1 MTRAR
6 AGSTRTADTTGSRAG
21 GRPRD
26 PALDEAII
34 LATRARLVRDGYSR
48 MTLGDI
54 AADAGVSRPTLYRR
68 WDTKLELVADALDY
82 GFRKQR
88 DQYDIDLSRLA
99 PREAFVEAVRRLDP
113 AYFNPDAMVLMGN
126 FAGEV
131 IHTPE
136 LLEMLRE
143 HAVEPRVTLVENVLS
158 QLQTARGRVRGH
170 RQAHHRHHVLR
181 KLLRRVL
188 PRRPQGGDPRECRR
202 RAVAGDRHLTDG
214 HASKPGTRRTGRW
227 RHRSRSGAEGRRLD
241 PGHLAER
248 AGDAHR
254 QRPEVDCH
262 CRHFHVDDATHPVGV
277 VGHEIVD
284 RELLDDRLGIR
295 LEGARGQVASWP
307 R

>member
-1 MTRAR
+1 MAPR
-6 AGSTRTADTTGSRAG
+6 AGAKGSADPAGPRAG

-68 WDTKLELVADALDY
+68 WGTKLDLVADALDY

-88 DQYDIDLSRLA
+88 DLYDLDLSRLE
-99 PREAFVEAVRRLDP
+99 PREALVEAVRRLDP

-143 HAVEPRVTLVENVLS
+143 HAVEPRVTLLENVLA
-158 QLQTARGRVRGH
+158 QLQADGTVSH
-170 RQAHHRHHVLR
+170 DLDRHTIATMCFGSYFGAFYR
-181 KLLRRVL
+181 
-188 PRRPQGGDPRECRR
+188 
-202 RAVAGDRHLTDG
+202 GDRREDIPEQVVAVLW
-214 HASKPGTRRTGRW
+214 PMITR
-227 RHRSRSGAEGRRLD
+227 
-241 PGHLAER
+241 
-248 AGDAHR
+248 
-254 QRPEVDCH
+254 
-262 CRHFHVDDATHPVGV
+262 
-277 VGHEIVD
+277 
-284 RELLDDRLGIR
+284 
-295 LEGARGQVASWP
+295 
-307 R
+307 

>member
-1 MTRAR
+1 MPGVRAEK
-6 AGSTRTADTTGSRAG
+6 TPADATESRGG

-68 WDTKLELVADALDY
+68 WNSKLELVADALDY

-88 DQYDIDLSRLA
+88 DQYDIDLSGLG
-99 PREAFVEAVRRLDP
+99 PREALVEAVRRLDP

-158 QLQTARGRVRGH
+158 ELQAAG
-170 RQAHHRHHVLR
+170 
-181 KLLRRVL
+181 
-188 PRRPQGGDPRECRR
+188 
-202 RAVAGDRHLTDG
+202 AVSADIDKHTIASMCFGSYFGAFYRGDRREQI
-214 HASKPGTRRTGRW
+214 P
-227 RHRSRSGAEGRRLD
+227 
-241 PGHLAER
+241 
-248 AGDAHR
+248 
-254 QRPEVDCH
+254 
-262 CRHFHVDDATHPVGV
+262 DDV
-277 VGHEIVD
+277 VTV
-284 RELLDDRLGIR
+284 L
-295 LEGARGQVASWP
+295 WP
-307 R
+307 AIAV

>member
-1 MTRAR
+1 MLRAQATPKR
-6 AGSTRTADTTGSRAG
+6 LSDAAGSRGG

-68 WDTKLELVADALDY
+68 WNNKLELVADALDY

-88 DQYDIDLSRLA
+88 DLYDIDLSRLE
-99 PREAFVEAVRRLDP
+99 PREALVEAVRRLDP

-136 LLEMLRE
+136 LLEMLRR

-158 QLQTARGRVRGH
+158 KLQAEGAVSDTIDKHTIATMCFGSYFGAFYR
-170 RQAHHRHHVLR
+170 
-181 KLLRRVL
+181 
-188 PRRPQGGDPRECRR
+188 GDPKEEIPENIV
-202 RAVAGDRHLTDG
+202 AVL
-214 HASKPGTRRTGRW
+214 W
-227 RHRSRSGAEGRRLD
+227 
-241 PGHLAER
+241 
-248 AGDAHR
+248 
-254 QRPEVDCH
+254 
-262 CRHFHVDDATHPVGV
+262 PV
-277 VGHEIVD
+277 IA
-284 RELLDDRLGIR
+284 L
-295 LEGARGQVASWP
+295 
-307 R
+307 